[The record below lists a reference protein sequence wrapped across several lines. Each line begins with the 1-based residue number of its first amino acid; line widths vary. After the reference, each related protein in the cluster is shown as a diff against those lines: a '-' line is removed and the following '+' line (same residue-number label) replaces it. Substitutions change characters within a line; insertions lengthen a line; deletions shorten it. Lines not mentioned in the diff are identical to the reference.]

1 MENETLNQLKLGLE
15 LNQVENILGSASDIG
30 TNELWEADGAYHQ
43 RFIYK
48 NLGIELDLIGDEKND
63 KVINTITIN
72 QPYDF
77 KTSNNISI
85 GSSYNEVEKFYKK
98 YYNKDFS
105 DKDTFVAVSI
115 YGGVIFNF

>member
-15 LNQVENILGSASDIG
+15 LNQVENILGSTSDIG

-48 NLGIELDLIGDEKND
+48 NLGIELDLIGDKKND